1 MRFTA
6 SPALV
11 HGRVVAVAA
20 TERPITFRQDADRVG
35 LVVSVPRGVLLGFLD
50 VALVEQGGPRQG
62 AVARLGH
69 RGRDGLPGQ
78 FPAPPGAEVHVE
90 ARPPVKGQRV
100 EEGLHGVQ
108 DALKEGGGG
117 GSEGWR
123 EARRRR
129 GGDPP

>member
-1 MRFTA
+1 M
-6 SPALV
+6 
-11 HGRVVAVAA
+11 
-20 TERPITFRQDADRVG
+20 
-35 LVVSVPRGVLLGFLD
+35 SVPHGVLLGFLD

-62 AVARLGH
+62 TVARLGR

-108 DALKEGGGG
+108 DALKEGGKKRPVRLTER
-117 GSEGWR
+117 S
-123 EARRRR
+123 RRRR